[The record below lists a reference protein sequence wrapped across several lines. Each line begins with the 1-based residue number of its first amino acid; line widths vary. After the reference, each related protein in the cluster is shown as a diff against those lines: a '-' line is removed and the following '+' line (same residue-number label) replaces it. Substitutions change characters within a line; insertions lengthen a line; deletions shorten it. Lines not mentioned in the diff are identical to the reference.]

1 MPVVKGHIQGGQGR
15 SDKTFLLRESVSAF
29 YKESSLG
36 LSILGID
43 CLLPSFTRNLMT
55 VAGKIEW
62 KFRWNI
68 IKYFVG

>member
-1 MPVVKGHIQGGQGR
+1 MVKGHTEGGQGR

-55 VAGKIEW
+55 LAGAIEW
-62 KFRWNI
+62 EVPGEYNKV
-68 IKYFVG
+68 FVG